1 MEKKFTPFVP
11 EKTDLAEFT
20 FKAVFFGAIF
30 AVILGAANTYLGL
43 KAGMTVAAT
52 YPAAVMAMVILKPL
66 KGTVLEEN
74 IFRTTAAVGEA
85 LAAGAIFTIPAF
97 LISGLWDRLHYVTS
111 TILMLVGGVIGVLFV
126 IFLRRTLVEDTSL
139 PFPESVATA
148 EIVKAG
154 QKGQS
159 GAIYVFSAM
168 TVGAIIEFFKNS
180 RGMQI
185 IQSFVNGFISF
196 GKSTISTGKF
206 LTKEF
211 TGGFYISSPAA
222 SPAFMGVGYII
233 GARLSAVVFSG
244 GVFGWLFLV
253 PLLSLINSGFQ
264 LPPNTNWIAFSE
276 AIWKFQV
283 RPAAVGAMIVGA
295 FYTLYKMRK
304 SLLDGILRAI
314 GDIKGGAISR
324 ENKSRLEKD
333 LPYAGVVVS
342 ILILLVPITII
353 YYYFTHNFW
362 GAIISAVIMTIAG
375 FLFAAVAG
383 YLVGMI
389 GSSNNPIS
397 GLTLSTLII
406 AALLMVLIGIK
417 GDPGVAAVLG
427 VAAVVCASSG
437 VAGDIMQDLK
447 VGHILGGTPWKME
460 IGVIIGVI
468 TASLV
473 LAIPMQWLHQASIGG
488 IGGADL
494 PAPQAGLMAMLAKG
508 IVAGQM
514 AWGLVIAGMLF
525 SVGLILI
532 NSPSPM
538 LIAVGM
544 YLPFETT
551 FAIFI
556 GGLIRAIVDSWIKK
570 HNLNEAQKQKAE
582 NTGTLLASGFIA
594 GEAITG
600 IVLAGLYVAKV
611 SLPNFV
617 KTTAWGKALGPWM
630 GLLVFAIVAYAMI
643 YYPIK
648 NAKKG

>member
-1 MEKKFTPFVP
+1 MSNGFKPFVP
-11 EKTDLAEFT
+11 EKTDLPEFT

-66 KGTVLEEN
+66 KGSVLEEN

-97 LISGLWDRLHYVTS
+97 LISGLWDRLHYFIS
-111 TILMLVGGVIGVLFV
+111 TMLMLVGGVLGVLFV
-126 IFLRRTLVEDTSL
+126 IFLRRTLIEDASL

-159 GAIYVFSAM
+159 GAGYVFGAM
-168 TVGAIIEFFKNS
+168 ALGAVIEFLKNS
-180 RGMQI
+180 RGLQI

-196 GKSTISTGKF
+196 GKSTIQTGKF
-206 LTKEF
+206 FTREF
-211 TGGFYISSPAA
+211 TGGFYVSSPAA

-253 PLLSLINSGFQ
+253 PLLSLINSGMHT
-264 LPPNTNWIAFSE
+264 PEAGNWVAFSE
-276 AIWKFQV
+276 AIWKYQV

-304 SLLDGILRAI
+304 SLWDGIARAFR
-314 GDIKGGAISR
+314 DISHGAISQA
-324 ENKSRLEKD
+324 EKSRLEKD
-333 LPYAGVVVS
+333 LPYGGVLVA
-342 ILILLVPITII
+342 ILILLIPITII

-362 GAIISAVIMTIAG
+362 GAVLSAVIMTIAG

-473 LAIPMQWLHQASIGG
+473 LAIPMQWLHQASRGG

-494 PAPQAGLMAMLAKG
+494 PAPQAGLMAMLSKG
-508 IVAGQM
+508 IVSGEM
-514 AWGLVIAGMLF
+514 AWGLVLAGMLF
-525 SVGLILI
+525 AVGLILI

-556 GGLIRAIVDSWIKK
+556 GGLIRALVDSILKK
-570 HNLNEAQKQKAE
+570 KNLTQEQKQRAE

-600 IVLAGLYVAKV
+600 IILAGLYVAKV
-611 SLPNFV
+611 KLPNFV
-617 KTTAWGKALGPWM
+617 METAWGRALGPWM
-630 GLLVFAIVAYAMI
+630 GLLVFLVVGFALI
-643 YYPIK
+643 YYPKK
-648 NAKKG
+648 NAERS

>member
-1 MEKKFTPFVP
+1 MSNGFKPFVP
-11 EKTDLAEFT
+11 EKTDLPEFT

-66 KGTVLEEN
+66 KGSVLEEN

-111 TILMLVGGVIGVLFV
+111 TLLMLVGGVLGVLFV
-126 IFLRRTLVEDTSL
+126 IFLRRTLIEDTSL

-159 GAIYVFSAM
+159 GAGYVFGAM
-168 TVGAIIEFFKNS
+168 GVGALIEFFKNS
-180 RGMQI
+180 RGLQI
-185 IQSFVNGFISF
+185 IQSFVNGFIGF
-196 GKSTISTGKF
+196 GKSTIKTGKF
-206 LTKEF
+206 FTKEF

-253 PLLSLINSGFQ
+253 PLLSLVNSGMYSPQ
-264 LPPNTNWIAFSE
+264 AGNWVAFSE
-276 AIWKFQV
+276 AIWKYQV

-304 SLLDGILRAI
+304 SLWDGIARAFRDIGSGAI
-314 GDIKGGAISR
+314 GHA
-324 ENKSRLEKD
+324 EKSRLEKD
-333 LPYAGVVVS
+333 LPYGGV
-342 ILILLVPITII
+342 LAAILLLLIPITII
-353 YYYFTHNFW
+353 YYYFTHSFW
-362 GAIISAVIMTIAG
+362 GALLSAIIMTIAG

-473 LAIPMQWLHQASIGG
+473 LAIPMQWLHEASRGG

-494 PAPQAGLMAMLAKG
+494 PAPQAGLMAMLSKG
-508 IVAGQM
+508 IVGGEM
-514 AWGLVIAGMLF
+514 AWGLVLAGMLF
-525 SVGLILI
+525 AVGLILI

-556 GGLIRAIVDSWIKK
+556 GGLIRALVDYFLKK
-570 HNLNEAQKQKAE
+570 KNLTDEQKQRAE

-600 IVLAGLYVAKV
+600 IILAGLYVAKV
-611 SLPNFV
+611 NLPNFV
-617 KTTAWGKALGPWM
+617 ETTAWGKALGPWM
-630 GLLVFAIVAYAMI
+630 GLLVFLVVAFALI
-643 YYPIK
+643 YYPKK
-648 NAKKG
+648 NAEKS

>member
-1 MEKKFTPFVP
+1 MGKNFTPFVP
-11 EKTDLAEFT
+11 EKTDLLEFT

-126 IFLRRTLVEDTSL
+126 IFLRRTLIEDATL
-139 PFPESVATA
+139 PFPESVATG

-159 GAIYVFSAM
+159 GAVYVFGAM
-168 TVGAIIEFFKNS
+168 TLGAIIELFKNS
-180 RGMQI
+180 RGLQI
-185 IQSFVNGFISF
+185 IQSFTNGFVSF
-196 GKSTISTGKF
+196 GKSKITTGKYF
-206 LTKEF
+206 VKKF

-253 PLLSLINSGFQ
+253 PLFSLLNSGMYS
-264 LPPNTNWIAFSE
+264 PATADWVSFSE

-283 RPAAVGAMIVGA
+283 RPVAVGAMIIGA

-304 SLLDGILRAI
+304 SLWDGIARAFV
-314 GDIKGGAISR
+314 DIKKGAVAQNS
-324 ENKSRLEKD
+324 KTRLEKD
-333 LPYAGVVVS
+333 LPYGGVVAA

-353 YYYFTHNFW
+353 YYYFTHNVW
-362 GAIISAVIMTIAG
+362 GAIISAIIMTIAG

-406 AALLMVLIGIK
+406 AAILMVLMGIK
-417 GDPGVAAVLG
+417 GNPGVAAVLG

-473 LAIPMQWLHQASIGG
+473 LAIPMQWLHQASRGG

-508 IVAGQM
+508 IVGGEM
-514 AWGLVIAGMLF
+514 AWGLVLAGMLF

-532 NSPSPM
+532 DSPSPM

-556 GGLIRAIVDSWIKK
+556 GGILRSIVDSWSKK
-570 HNLNEAQKQKAE
+570 RSLSDEQKQRGE

-600 IVLAGLYVAKV
+600 IILAGLYVARIHLK
-611 SLPNFV
+611 NFV
-617 KTTAWGKALGPWM
+617 ETTTWGRAIGPWM
-630 GLLVFAIVAYAMI
+630 GLVVFALVGFALI
-643 YYPIK
+643 YYPMRD
-648 NAKKG
+648 AKKS

>member
-1 MEKKFTPFVP
+1 MSNGFKPFVP
-11 EKTDLAEFT
+11 EKTDLPEFT

-66 KGTVLEEN
+66 KGSVLEEN

-97 LISGLWDRLHYVTS
+97 LISGLWDRLHYLTS
-111 TILMLVGGVIGVLFV
+111 TLLMLVGGVLGVLFV
-126 IFLRRTLVEDTSL
+126 IFLRRTLIEDTSL

-159 GAIYVFSAM
+159 GAGYVFGAM
-168 TVGAIIEFFKNS
+168 AVGAIIEFFKNS
-180 RGMQI
+180 RGLQL

-196 GKSTISTGKF
+196 GRSTIKTGKF
-206 LTKEF
+206 FTKEF
-211 TGGFYISSPAA
+211 TGGFYVSSPAA

-253 PLLSLINSGFQ
+253 PLLSLINSGMHT
-264 LPPNTNWIAFSE
+264 PEAGNWVAFSE
-276 AIWKFQV
+276 AIWKYQV

-304 SLLDGILRAI
+304 SLWDGIARAFR
-314 GDIKGGAISR
+314 DISHGAIAQA
-324 ENKSRLEKD
+324 EKSRLEKD
-333 LPYAGVVVS
+333 LPYAGVLAA
-342 ILILLVPITII
+342 ILLLLVPITII

-362 GAIISAVIMTIAG
+362 GALLSAVIMTIAG

-473 LAIPMQWLHQASIGG
+473 LAIPMQWLHQASRGG

-494 PAPQAGLMAMLAKG
+494 PAPQAGLMAMLSKG
-508 IVAGQM
+508 IVSGEM
-514 AWGLVIAGMLF
+514 AWGLVLAGMLF
-525 SVGLILI
+525 AVGLILI

-556 GGLIRAIVDSWIKK
+556 GGLIRALVDSMLKK
-570 HNLNEAQKQKAE
+570 KNLTDEQKQKAE

-600 IVLAGLYVAKV
+600 IILAGLYVAKV
-611 SLPNFV
+611 KLPNFV
-617 KTTAWGKALGPWM
+617 METAWGRALGPWM
-630 GLLVFAIVAYAMI
+630 GLLVFLIVGFALI
-643 YYPIK
+643 YYPKK
-648 NAKKG
+648 NAERS